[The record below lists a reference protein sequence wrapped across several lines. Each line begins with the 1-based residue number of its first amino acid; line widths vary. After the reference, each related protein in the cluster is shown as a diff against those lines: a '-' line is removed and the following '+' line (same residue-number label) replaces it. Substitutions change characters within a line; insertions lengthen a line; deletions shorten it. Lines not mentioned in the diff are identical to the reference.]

1 MTVACVRGAGGTAAE
16 SRPAV
21 TRFSLDD
28 HVYVLLWTDAQ
39 LYRSRDDR
47 NPVRAYDFGGV
58 SRQERAGEVFLAR
71 LVEDHGA
78 WLKVVTGP
86 LTWWDNG
93 RGRSL
98 HCAGTGVVDSA
109 WGLELWI
116 RAQDTAPVLAERLS
130 RSYPDGTSVD
140 LDPGTPI
147 VEGHPWVDGFL
158 LPLEV
163 PAAQV
168 GTRYTPSHHAAPPSD
183 EEFSLHRLT
192 TMNAL
197 LGGRAAPWKQPAWD
211 HSAPPFVR
219 LDKSKDLLHRS
230 NGCGTIK
237 LAFQGSAERDDA
249 VGTLGVLRASGKGVP
264 GVEVAAG
271 TALTWADR
279 SPPGPAGTTLEVVR
293 KAGEPNGEQVCFDVR
308 VGLEWRA
315 PGYQSAHLKVC
326 TAASA
331 GKPVMISEH

>member
-1 MTVACVRGAGGTAAE
+1 VVLLGGSMTVACVRGAGGTAAE

-147 VEGHPWVDGFL
+147 VEGHPWVDGFSFRWRFRQLRSAPDTPHHITRL
-158 LPLEV
+158 LP
-163 PAAQV
+163 A
-168 GTRYTPSHHAAPPSD
+168 TRSFRYID
-183 EEFSLHRLT
+183 
-192 TMNAL
+192 
-197 LGGRAAPWKQPAWD
+197 
-211 HSAPPFVR
+211 
-219 LDKSKDLLHRS
+219 
-230 NGCGTIK
+230 
-237 LAFQGSAERDDA
+237 
-249 VGTLGVLRASGKGVP
+249 
-264 GVEVAAG
+264 
-271 TALTWADR
+271 
-279 SPPGPAGTTLEVVR
+279 
-293 KAGEPNGEQVCFDVR
+293 
-308 VGLEWRA
+308 
-315 PGYQSAHLKVC
+315 
-326 TAASA
+326 
-331 GKPVMISEH
+331 